1 MLRGKHLLKK
11 RQLSVAGMVLILMLM
26 FTPLVAVHAS
36 SDEWGG
42 YTEASGDEP
51 EGINELNEELLKYMT
66 AAGVVV
72 VALGVVKFIM
82 SLSDHA
88 PMGKVSAS
96 TMIALGLVLVGGSQ
110 ILATANAVKAATTP
124 QEQVKPIIEIVKFGF
139 FWPGAFLTVV
149 GIVKS
154 IMSIMNERPEEK
166 VEAGKMVGVGL
177 ALMGASF
184 VVDNV
189 ADIAL
194 SDSTNKAGEV
204 GGFIISNIIIPIAVI
219 TGTIL
224 FSFGMIRYAEAF
236 KEEDAQGKSRAA
248 LVLITGL
255 LLMSTYPILKL
266 AFGIDSS
273 AATPP

>member
-1 MLRGKHLLKK
+1 MLKGKHLLNRKK
-11 RQLSVAGMVLILMLM
+11 LSVAGVLLMFMLML
-26 FTPLVAVHAS
+26 TPIVAVHAG
-36 SDEWGG
+36 SDDWGS
-42 YTEASGDEP
+42 YDAPSGAEP

-72 VALGVVKFIM
+72 VALGVVKLIM
-82 SLSDHA
+82 SMSDHA

-96 TMIALGLVLVGGSQ
+96 TLIALGLILVGGSQ

-139 FWPGAFLTVV
+139 FWPGVFLTVI
-149 GIVKS
+149 GIIKS

-166 VEAGKMVGVGL
+166 VEGGKMVGVGL
-177 ALMGASF
+177 ALMSASF
-184 VVDNV
+184 IVDEV
-189 ADIAL
+189 SKIAF

-204 GGFIISNIIIPIAVI
+204 GGFIIANIIIPIAVI

-224 FSFGMIRYAEAF
+224 FAFGMIRYAEAF

-248 LVLITGL
+248 LVLITGI
-255 LLMSTYPILKL
+255 LLMSTYVILKM
-266 AFGIDSS
+266 AFGVSS
-273 AATPP
+273 GPATPP